1 MTVRSGT
8 ASPAV
13 KPKPSGEGKG
23 VVERLVKAGLG
34 MVLVGTGREPI
45 GPTEPIGPVVGL
57 DGACREDGE
66 SAAPPGDEVDVTGGS
81 VASPY
86 LPKTGLMPELG
97 DEALLARVGDC
108 SAEAAVG
115 VCAML
120 SELPGPGVW
129 IKPKGS
135 IPRGDAPLTPVAE
148 DGVPAP
154 P

>member
-13 KPKPSGEGKG
+13 KPKPNGEGKG
-23 VVERLVKAGLG
+23 VVERLVKAGFG
-34 MVLVGTGREPI
+34 MALVEIGREPM
-45 GPTEPIGPVVGL
+45 GPTEPIGPVLGL

-97 DEALLARVGDC
+97 DEALLTCVGEC

-115 VCAML
+115 MCAL
-120 SELPGPGVW
+120 PSELPGPGVW
-129 IKPKGS
+129 VRPKGS
-135 IPRGDAPLTPVAE
+135 IPRGDWPLTPVAE